1 MKTTQLFFTALLG
14 LTSLCANAQ
23 ATQAVNAISSGSYL
37 GTSNAFDVVFK
48 RQAVAAGLLATNKT
62 TFGVSSTA
70 GTNGTAI
77 GVSSAAGTNGTA
89 VGTYAGQF
97 ASGGPGYS
105 VYMGYNAGR
114 GQSAAIPNTGDL
126 NVGIGFVSLFSNTTG
141 NHNICVGGY
150 AGYSNTT
157 GWVNTMIG
165 TNAGVNN
172 TTGWANT
179 YYGWS
184 AGGST
189 TGNNNTCIGIQS
201 GEQIAAGVSNV
212 YIGSACGAT
221 NAGSSNVFIGTAAG
235 MEADGSNNILIGTNT
250 GNAYVGSDKLMIDNV
265 PVASS
270 PNTAPLIWGD
280 FANDQLKFHGKVG
293 IGGNGS
299 TDFGSFPTM
308 GGGGSV
314 ANYKLFVKGG
324 ILTEE
329 LRVALVST
337 WADYVFNKDYKLKP
351 LSEVEQFINT
361 NGHLPNVPSA
371 AKIKEEGLELGG
383 MSVIQQEKIEELTL
397 YLIQQNK
404 EIELLKAQVKA
415 LTEKK

>member
-1 MKTTQLFFTALLG
+1 MKTTQLLFAGILG
-14 LTSLCANAQ
+14 LSSLLMSGQVTQPTNA
-23 ATQAVNAISSGSYL
+23 VSSAASYV
-37 GTSNAFDVVFK
+37 GTSNNFDVIFK
-48 RQAVAAGLLATNKT
+48 RQAVAAGLLATNKVAL
-62 TFGVSSTA
+62 GINSAA

-77 GVSSAAGTNGTA
+77 GVS
-89 VGTYAGQF
+89 AGQF

-105 VYMGYNAGR
+105 TYVGYYAGR
-114 GQSAAIPNTGDL
+114 GQSVGVPNTGDL
-126 NVGIGFVSLFSNTTG
+126 NVGIGYVSLFNNTSG

-157 GWVNTMIG
+157 GWVNTFIG

-172 TTGWANT
+172 TTGFANT
-179 YYGWS
+179 FYGWS
-184 AGGST
+184 AGGTT
-189 TGNNNTCIGIQS
+189 TGNNNTSIGISS
-201 GEQIAAGVSNV
+201 GENIGNGQGNV
-212 YIGSACGAT
+212 YLGSACGNLNDG
-221 NAGSSNVFIGTAAG
+221 NANVFLGTNSG
-235 MEADGSNNILIGTNT
+235 MEAIGSTNIFIGTNT
-250 GNAYVGSDKLMIDNV
+250 GNTYVGNDKLMIDNV
-265 PVASS
+265 GYAVT
-270 PNTAPLIWGD
+270 PNVAPLIWGD

-293 IGGNGS
+293 IGGNGA

-337 WADYVFNKDYKLKP
+337 WADYVFNKDYDLKP
-351 LSEVEQFINT
+351 LSEVEKFISE

-371 AKIKEEGLELGG
+371 KQIKEEGVELGN
-383 MSVIQQEKIEELTL
+383 MSRIQQEKIEELTL

-404 EIELLKAQVKA
+404 DIETLKAQVKA
-415 LTEKK
+415 LSEKK